1 MNEQLSLIQR
11 FRKTVIGEYA
21 EALIW
26 AVALALVLTTFV
38 VQAFKIPSGSMLE
51 TLQIGDHLLVNK
63 FLYGLRNP
71 FNDDYLIRG
80 VEPKVG
86 DIIVF
91 RYPKDRSL
99 DYIKRIVGVPG
110 DTLEMRNK
118 VLYRNGVEVQEPYT
132 QHSQPLIMI
141 PGRDNWGPITVP
153 ADKFFALGDNRDD
166 SADSRFWGFL
176 DRNDIRGKAWRI
188 YWSAD
193 GLSNI
198 RLNRIGRAFA
208 SGVSGWDKR
217 LWGWGEGTFLQNG
230 SLSPPQNPPLSLP
243 RLSTLLNPFSPLS
256 LWAKRR
262 A

>member
-1 MNEQLSLIQR
+1 
-11 FRKTVIGEYA
+11 
-21 EALIW
+21 
-26 AVALALVLTTFV
+26 
-38 VQAFKIPSGSMLE
+38 MLE

-153 ADKFFALGDNRDD
+153 GWWASVRAACKPWASQHALTNKDD
-166 SADSRFWGFL
+166 VPHVWKLVLKD
-176 DRNDIRGKAWRI
+176 
-188 YWSAD
+188 
-193 GLSNI
+193 
-198 RLNRIGRAFA
+198 
-208 SGVSGWDKR
+208 V
-217 LWGWGEGTFLQNG
+217 
-230 SLSPPQNPPLSLP
+230 
-243 RLSTLLNPFSPLS
+243 
-256 LWAKRR
+256 
-262 A
+262 

>member
-1 MNEQLSLIQR
+1 MNEELSLLQR
-11 FRKTVIGEYA
+11 LRQNVIWEYA

-63 FLYGLRNP
+63 FIYGLRNP

-80 VEPKVG
+80 REPQAG

-118 VLYRNGVEVQEPYT
+118 VLYRNGAAIQEPYT
-132 QHSQPLIMI
+132 QHSQPMIMI

-153 ADKFFALGDNRDD
+153 EDKFFALGDNRDD
-166 SADSRFWGFL
+166 SSDSRFWGFL
-176 DRNDIRGKAWRI
+176 DRKDIRGLAWRI

-193 GLSNI
+193 GLTNI
-198 RLNRIGRAFA
+198 RLNRIGQL
-208 SGVSGWDKR
+208 V
-217 LWGWGEGTFLQNG
+217 Q
-230 SLSPPQNPPLSLP
+230 
-243 RLSTLLNPFSPLS
+243 
-256 LWAKRR
+256 
-262 A
+262 

>member
-166 SADSRFWGFL
+166 SAESPLSGVH
-176 DRNDIRGKAWRI
+176 DRNVIGGKAWRI

-198 RLNRIGRAFA
+198 RLNRIGRA
-208 SGVSGWDKR
+208 V
-217 LWGWGEGTFLQNG
+217 E
-230 SLSPPQNPPLSLP
+230 
-243 RLSTLLNPFSPLS
+243 
-256 LWAKRR
+256 
-262 A
+262 

>member
-1 MNEQLSLIQR
+1 MNEELSLLQR
-11 FRKTVIGEYA
+11 LRQNVIWEYA

-63 FLYGLRNP
+63 FIYGLRNP

-80 VEPKVG
+80 REPQAG
-86 DIIVF
+86 DVIVF

-118 VLYRNGVEVQEPYT
+118 VLYRNGAAVQEPYT
-132 QHSQPLIMI
+132 QHSQPMIMI

-153 ADKFFALGDNRDD
+153 EDKFFALGDNRDD
-166 SADSRFWGFL
+166 SSDSRFWGFL
-176 DRNDIRGKAWRI
+176 DRKDIRGLAWRI

-193 GLSNI
+193 GLTNI
-198 RLNRIGRAFA
+198 RLNRIGQL
-208 SGVSGWDKR
+208 V
-217 LWGWGEGTFLQNG
+217 Q
-230 SLSPPQNPPLSLP
+230 
-243 RLSTLLNPFSPLS
+243 
-256 LWAKRR
+256 
-262 A
+262 

>member
-1 MNEQLSLIQR
+1 MPQAREKASAVPKGIEGHFPYWTPFFMNEQLSLIQR

-198 RLNRIGRAFA
+198 RLNRIGRA
-208 SGVSGWDKR
+208 V
-217 LWGWGEGTFLQNG
+217 E
-230 SLSPPQNPPLSLP
+230 
-243 RLSTLLNPFSPLS
+243 
-256 LWAKRR
+256 
-262 A
+262 

>member
-38 VQAFKIPSGSMLE
+38 VQAFK
-51 TLQIGDHLLVNK
+51 
-63 FLYGLRNP
+63 
-71 FNDDYLIRG
+71 
-80 VEPKVG
+80 PKVG

-198 RLNRIGRAFA
+198 RLNRIGRA
-208 SGVSGWDKR
+208 V
-217 LWGWGEGTFLQNG
+217 E
-230 SLSPPQNPPLSLP
+230 
-243 RLSTLLNPFSPLS
+243 
-256 LWAKRR
+256 
-262 A
+262 

>member
-198 RLNRIGRAFA
+198 RLNRIG
-208 SGVSGWDKR
+208 
-217 LWGWGEGTFLQNG
+217 
-230 SLSPPQNPPLSLP
+230 
-243 RLSTLLNPFSPLS
+243 
-256 LWAKRR
+256 
-262 A
+262 

>member
-1 MNEQLSLIQR
+1 MNEELSLLQR
-11 FRKTVIGEYA
+11 LRQNVIWEYA
-21 EALIW
+21 EALLW
-26 AVALALVLTTFV
+26 AVALALILTTFV

-63 FLYGLRNP
+63 FIYGLRNP

-80 VEPKVG
+80 REPQVG

-99 DYIKRIVGVPG
+99 DYIKRIAGVPG

-118 VLYRNGVEVQEPYT
+118 VLYRNGVAVQEPYT

-153 ADKFFALGDNRDD
+153 EDKFFALGDNRDD
-166 SADSRFWGFL
+166 SSDSRFWGFL
-176 DRNDIRGKAWRI
+176 DRKDIRGLAWRI

-193 GLSNI
+193 GLTNI
-198 RLNRIGRAFA
+198 RLNRIGKL
-208 SGVSGWDKR
+208 V
-217 LWGWGEGTFLQNG
+217 E
-230 SLSPPQNPPLSLP
+230 
-243 RLSTLLNPFSPLS
+243 
-256 LWAKRR
+256 
-262 A
+262 

>member
-80 VEPKVG
+80 VEPKVRG
-86 DIIVF
+86 HHRVPLPQGSD
-91 RYPKDRSL
+91 L

-110 DTLEMRNK
+110 DTLEMRNR
-118 VLYRNGVEVQEPYT
+118 YCT
-132 QHSQPLIMI
+132 
-141 PGRDNWGPITVP
+141 
-153 ADKFFALGDNRDD
+153 AAALKCR
-166 SADSRFWGFL
+166 SRT
-176 DRNDIRGKAWRI
+176 RSIRSR
-188 YWSAD
+188 S
-193 GLSNI
+193 S
-198 RLNRIGRAFA
+198 
-208 SGVSGWDKR
+208 
-217 LWGWGEGTFLQNG
+217 
-230 SLSPPQNPPLSLP
+230 
-243 RLSTLLNPFSPLS
+243 
-256 LWAKRR
+256 
-262 A
+262 

>member
-1 MNEQLSLIQR
+1 MNEELSLLQR
-11 FRKTVIGEYA
+11 LRQNVIWEYA

-63 FLYGLRNP
+63 FIYGLRNP

-80 VEPKVG
+80 REPKVG

-118 VLYRNGVEVQEPYT
+118 VLYRNGAAIQEPYT
-132 QHSQPLIMI
+132 QHSQPMIMI

-153 ADKFFALGDNRDD
+153 EDKFFALGDNRDD
-166 SADSRFWGFL
+166 SSDSRFWGFL
-176 DRNDIRGKAWRI
+176 DRKDIRGLAWRI

-193 GLSNI
+193 GLTNI
-198 RLNRIGRAFA
+198 RLNRIGQL
-208 SGVSGWDKR
+208 V
-217 LWGWGEGTFLQNG
+217 Q
-230 SLSPPQNPPLSLP
+230 
-243 RLSTLLNPFSPLS
+243 
-256 LWAKRR
+256 
-262 A
+262 

>member
-141 PGRDNWGPITVP
+141 PGRDNWGRSPCPPTSFSRSATTATIPPIP
-153 ADKFFALGDNRDD
+153 
-166 SADSRFWGFL
+166 
-176 DRNDIRGKAWRI
+176 
-188 YWSAD
+188 
-193 GLSNI
+193 
-198 RLNRIGRAFA
+198 A
-208 SGVSGWDKR
+208 SGA
-217 LWGWGEGTFLQNG
+217 
-230 SLSPPQNPPLSLP
+230 SLTATISAARRGASTGPPTASAT
-243 RLSTLLNPFSPLS
+243 SV
-256 LWAKRR
+256 
-262 A
+262 

>member
-1 MNEQLSLIQR
+1 MGEGGLLKACPSPRSFLKRVSEAGEKASAVPEGIEGHVSQRTPSFMNEQLSLIQR

-71 FNDDYLIRG
+71 FNDEYLIRG

-198 RLNRIGRAFA
+198 RLNRIGRA
-208 SGVSGWDKR
+208 V
-217 LWGWGEGTFLQNG
+217 E
-230 SLSPPQNPPLSLP
+230 
-243 RLSTLLNPFSPLS
+243 
-256 LWAKRR
+256 
-262 A
+262 

>member
-1 MNEQLSLIQR
+1 MTEQLSFLQR

-26 AVALALVLTTFV
+26 AIALALVLTTFV

-80 VEPKVG
+80 VEPSVG

-99 DYIKRIVGVPG
+99 DYIKRIAGVPG

-118 VLYRNGVEVQEPYT
+118 VLFRNGVEVKEPYT
-132 QHSQPLIMI
+132 QHSQPLVMI

-153 ADKFFALGDNRDD
+153 EDKFFALGDNRDD
-166 SADSRFWGFL
+166 SSDSRFWGFL
-176 DRNDIRGKAWRI
+176 DRKDIRGKAWRI
-188 YWSAD
+188 YWSAE

-198 RLNRIGRAFA
+198 RLNRIGKL
-208 SGVSGWDKR
+208 V
-217 LWGWGEGTFLQNG
+217 E
-230 SLSPPQNPPLSLP
+230 
-243 RLSTLLNPFSPLS
+243 
-256 LWAKRR
+256 
-262 A
+262 

>member
-110 DTLEMRNK
+110 DTLEM
-118 VLYRNGVEVQEPYT
+118 
-132 QHSQPLIMI
+132 
-141 PGRDNWGPITVP
+141 P

-198 RLNRIGRAFA
+198 RLNRIGRA
-208 SGVSGWDKR
+208 V
-217 LWGWGEGTFLQNG
+217 E
-230 SLSPPQNPPLSLP
+230 
-243 RLSTLLNPFSPLS
+243 
-256 LWAKRR
+256 
-262 A
+262 

>member
-141 PGRDNWGPITVP
+141 PGRDNWPQSKPLFADDFTVVCSASVTSSVP
-153 ADKFFALGDNRDD
+153 ASVAGCCVVFPRTLCTEFPVLLLRLLFCLCCCEVDESL
-166 SADSRFWGFL
+166 
-176 DRNDIRGKAWRI
+176 
-188 YWSAD
+188 
-193 GLSNI
+193 LSSSE
-198 RLNRIGRAFA
+198 LE
-208 SGVSGWDKR
+208 SD
-217 LWGWGEGTFLQNG
+217 
-230 SLSPPQNPPLSLP
+230 
-243 RLSTLLNPFSPLS
+243 
-256 LWAKRR
+256 
-262 A
+262 

>member
-141 PGRDNWGPITVP
+141 PGPPTSFSRSATTATIPPIP
-153 ADKFFALGDNRDD
+153 
-166 SADSRFWGFL
+166 
-176 DRNDIRGKAWRI
+176 
-188 YWSAD
+188 
-193 GLSNI
+193 
-198 RLNRIGRAFA
+198 A
-208 SGVSGWDKR
+208 SGA
-217 LWGWGEGTFLQNG
+217 
-230 SLSPPQNPPLSLP
+230 SLTATISAARRGASTGPPTASAT
-243 RLSTLLNPFSPLS
+243 SV
-256 LWAKRR
+256 
-262 A
+262 

>member
-188 YWSAD
+188 LVRRRPQQHPSEQDRESRRVREQLGKVGKDW
-193 GLSNI
+193 
-198 RLNRIGRAFA
+198 GR
-208 SGVSGWDKR
+208 
-217 LWGWGEGTFLQNG
+217 EGKLF
-230 SLSPPQNPPLSLP
+230 
-243 RLSTLLNPFSPLS
+243 
-256 LWAKRR
+256 
-262 A
+262 

>member
-1 MNEQLSLIQR
+1 M
-11 FRKTVIGEYA
+11 
-21 EALIW
+21 
-26 AVALALVLTTFV
+26 
-38 VQAFKIPSGSMLE
+38 
-51 TLQIGDHLLVNK
+51 
-63 FLYGLRNP
+63 
-71 FNDDYLIRG
+71 
-80 VEPKVG
+80 
-86 DIIVF
+86 F

-141 PGRDNWGPITVP
+141 PGRDNWGPIPVP

-198 RLNRIGRAFA
+198 RLNRIGRA
-208 SGVSGWDKR
+208 V
-217 LWGWGEGTFLQNG
+217 E
-230 SLSPPQNPPLSLP
+230 
-243 RLSTLLNPFSPLS
+243 
-256 LWAKRR
+256 
-262 A
+262 

>member
-166 SADSRFWGFL
+166 SADSRFCGFL
-176 DRNDIRGKAWRI
+176 GRNDIRGKAWRI

-198 RLNRIGRAFA
+198 RLNRIGRA
-208 SGVSGWDKR
+208 V
-217 LWGWGEGTFLQNG
+217 E
-230 SLSPPQNPPLSLP
+230 
-243 RLSTLLNPFSPLS
+243 
-256 LWAKRR
+256 
-262 A
+262 

>member
-198 RLNRIGRAFA
+198 RLP
-208 SGVSGWDKR
+208 
-217 LWGWGEGTFLQNG
+217 
-230 SLSPPQNPPLSLP
+230 SPNPSSLP
-243 RLSTLLNPFSPLS
+243 PKTFDFIESLFPAFPVGKKKSLNNAFRLFVVERVLL
-256 LWAKRR
+256 KR
-262 A
+262 

>member
-110 DTLEMRNK
+110 DTL
-118 VLYRNGVEVQEPYT
+118 Q
-132 QHSQPLIMI
+132 S
-141 PGRDNWGPITVP
+141 
-153 ADKFFALGDNRDD
+153 
-166 SADSRFWGFL
+166 GFL
-176 DRNDIRGKAWRI
+176 RRTAIHDLRRHGITDHDQIHHNKSNDKSKDEIKYRSRQDSGDPRP
-188 YWSAD
+188 Y
-193 GLSNI
+193 
-198 RLNRIGRAFA
+198 IGI
-208 SGVSGWDKR
+208 
-217 LWGWGEGTFLQNG
+217 
-230 SLSPPQNPPLSLP
+230 
-243 RLSTLLNPFSPLS
+243 
-256 LWAKRR
+256 
-262 A
+262 

>member
-1 MNEQLSLIQR
+1 MTEQLSFFQR

-26 AVALALVLTTFV
+26 ALALALVLTTFV

-71 FNDDYLIRG
+71 FNDDYLLRG

-99 DYIKRIVGVPG
+99 DYIKRIAGVPG

-118 VLYRNGVEVQEPYT
+118 VLFRNGVEVKEPYT
-132 QHSQPLIMI
+132 QHSQPLVMI

-153 ADKFFALGDNRDD
+153 EDKFFALGDNRDD
-166 SADSRFWGFL
+166 SSDSRFWGFL
-176 DRNDIRGKAWRI
+176 DRKDIRGKAWRI
-188 YWSAD
+188 YWSAE

-198 RLNRIGRAFA
+198 RLNRIGKL
-208 SGVSGWDKR
+208 V
-217 LWGWGEGTFLQNG
+217 E
-230 SLSPPQNPPLSLP
+230 
-243 RLSTLLNPFSPLS
+243 
-256 LWAKRR
+256 
-262 A
+262 

>member
-1 MNEQLSLIQR
+1 MNPRWQKLLLEYLESL
-11 FRKTVIGEYA
+11 
-21 EALIW
+21 
-26 AVALALVLTTFV
+26 AVALVLAFVIRTFV

-63 FLYGLRNP
+63 FIYGLRNP

-198 RLNRIGRAFA
+198 RLNRIGRA
-208 SGVSGWDKR
+208 V
-217 LWGWGEGTFLQNG
+217 E
-230 SLSPPQNPPLSLP
+230 
-243 RLSTLLNPFSPLS
+243 
-256 LWAKRR
+256 
-262 A
+262 